1 MSLLIVPLL
10 YPDLA
15 ELLNFSRPFQHNFRV
30 ADNTPGMCRANAT
43 SLNPLD
49 FLSATMK
56 AGPND
61 MSLDWTQRDLREGL
75 RCFHSGAFFE
85 AHEHWESVWLAT
97 QEPEKT
103 FLQGLIQVAAS
114 FHHFQRGNLAGT
126 VSLLRSALRRLEVYP
141 EAFAGV
147 AVDPLRATIRLW
159 LDALET
165 PTRSPVPPL
174 PQLQIASTGSISS
187 NPVAG

>member
-1 MSLLIVPLL
+1 MR
-10 YPDLA
+10 PDA
-15 ELLNFSRPFQHNFRV
+15 ECLNPFDFPQ
-30 ADNTPGMCRANAT
+30 CYYESRAN
-43 SLNPLD
+43 
-49 FLSATMK
+49 
-56 AGPND
+56 G

-85 AHEHWESVWLAT
+85 AHEHWESVWLAA

-126 VSLLRSALRRLEVYP
+126 VSLLRSALRRLDVYP

-147 AVDPLRATIRLW
+147 AVAPLRVTIRRW
-159 LDALET
+159 LDALGT

-174 PQLQIASTGSISS
+174 PQVQIASTGSIPS
-187 NPVAG
+187 NPVSG

>member
-1 MSLLIVPLL
+1 
-10 YPDLA
+10 
-15 ELLNFSRPFQHNFRV
+15 
-30 ADNTPGMCRANAT
+30 
-43 SLNPLD
+43 
-49 FLSATMK
+49 MK
-56 AGPND
+56 AGRD
-61 MSLDWTQRDLREGL
+61 GMSLDWTQTDLREGL

-85 AHEHWESVWLAT
+85 AHEHWESVWLAA
-97 QEPEKT
+97 QEPEKS

-126 VSLLRSALRRLEVYP
+126 VSLLRSALRRLDVYP

-165 PTRSPVPPL
+165 PTRSPLPPL
-174 PQLQIASTGSISS
+174 PQLQIGSTGSISS
-187 NPVAG
+187 NPVSG

>member
-1 MSLLIVPLL
+1 M
-10 YPDLA
+10 
-15 ELLNFSRPFQHNFRV
+15 V
-30 ADNTPGMCRANAT
+30 ADAEC
-43 SLNPLD
+43 LNPLD

-56 AGPND
+56 AGRKR

-85 AHEHWESVWLAT
+85 AHEHWESVWLVAH
-97 QEPEKT
+97 ESEKS

-126 VSLLRSALRRLEVYP
+126 ASLLGSALRRLDAYP

-147 AVDPLRATIRLW
+147 AVAPLRATIRLW
-159 LDALET
+159 LDALGT
-165 PTRSPVPPL
+165 PTRSPLPPL
-174 PQLQIASTGSISS
+174 PKLQIASTGSISS
-187 NPVAG
+187 NPVSR